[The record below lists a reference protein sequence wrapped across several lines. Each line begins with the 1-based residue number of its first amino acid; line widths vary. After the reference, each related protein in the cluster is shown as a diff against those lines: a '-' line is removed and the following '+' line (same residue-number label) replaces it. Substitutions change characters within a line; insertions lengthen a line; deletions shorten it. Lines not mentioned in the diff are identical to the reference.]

1 MRSDQQTYLHGLHE
15 PIESKA
21 FQRPSAHAAP
31 DWDNIRHIFNIMPN
45 DMATVM
51 SRKLTVHV
59 YLKFEDLDLILSD
72 GFNSLDICSIQVVH
86 SEQNMIYSSMKHEP
100 GRPQLT
106 GRK

>member
-1 MRSDQQTYLHGLHE
+1 MLSDQQTYLHGLHE

-21 FQRPSAHAAP
+21 LQRPSAHAAS

-51 SRKLTVHV
+51 PRKLIVHV

-72 GFNSLDICSIQVVH
+72 GFNGLDICSILVVH
-86 SEQNMIYSSMKHEP
+86 SEQNMIYRSMKHGPE
-100 GRPQLT
+100 RPKLT
-106 GRK
+106 E